1 MRAVFIELLRN
12 LSQDV
17 LRPASVEVHTC
28 LSVFRDQ
35 ILHVEVAPDKQTEVK
50 WPPPLRLVRFQGDRS
65 VTTVTWDLQPI
76 TTIFQGVSPS

>member
-17 LRPASVEVHTC
+17 LRPASVEVHTF

-50 WPPPLRLVRFQGDRS
+50 
-65 VTTVTWDLQPI
+65 
-76 TTIFQGVSPS
+76 